1 MILIKYVVPLHF
13 VGNQY
18 YTTINMRLTSKCQDR
33 LQLRFIYV
41 DFKNAF

>member
-1 MILIKYVVPLHF
+1 MSTLLITGSAYNNL
-13 VGNQY
+13 
-18 YTTINMRLTSKCQDR
+18 INMRLTSKCQDR